1 MVSKM
6 YGSII
11 IFAYMSTSIVD
22 AQHGCKPTDCYDLKC
37 YMVSTGKDGPHTI
50 YPSSNNIKATNVIV
64 SCDQTTDGGGWII
77 YQRRL
82 DGAVN
87 FARTWSDYKI
97 GFGKIGDDTD
107 EMWMGHEKLLQ
118 IQQAYGRIELE
129 FRIEATSFGG
139 DSCWATCYPFKMR
152 PETDSY
158 SITWNTIKAS
168 HSDMIPFLH
177 MHKGVNFSA
186 PDRYTCD
193 SLCLKMFT
201 GAWWFHSRCA
211 AVYLN
216 GEYAPIQRYL
226 PTSIFIKGFKDKES
240 LQASCMMFRP
250 VNETR
255 VCNNPCKYGGTCR
268 YLSTTNGY
276 NCVCTSN
283 YCGNNC
289 EFVKP
294 CRRATCVYDNATK
307 TSRWDRDKCVT
318 VLPGTTTAGAT
329 DLPATT
335 TDGATDLPT
344 TTTAGATDLSA
355 TTTDGV
361 TDLPPTTTAGATD
374 LPATTTDGATDLPA
388 TTTDGA
394 TEDTGPEKFG
404 VVGLI
409 LLLVLILLLTAATVG
424 FLIYRQKKT
433 RAAEEAAV
441 AEEAAER
448 DRLLAEEEQI
458 EGSGDGM
465 FSFFGR

>member
-11 IFAYMSTSIVD
+11 IFAYISTSIVD

-50 YPSSNNIKATNVIV
+50 YPGSNTIKATNVIV

-87 FARTWSDYKI
+87 FARNWSDYKI
-97 GFGKIGDDTD
+97 GFGTIGDDTD

-129 FRIEATSFGG
+129 FRIEATSFDG
-139 DSCWATCYPFKMR
+139 DLCWATCYPFKMR

-158 SITWNTIKAS
+158 SITWNTITNTS
-168 HSDMIPFLH
+168 HAGFAIFLDW
-177 MHKGVNFSA
+177 HKDVKFSA

-193 SLCLKMFT
+193 PICFTILT
-201 GAWWFHSRCA
+201 GAWWFHSTCA
-211 AVYLN
+211 SVYLN
-216 GEYAPIQRYL
+216 GKYTPLQKHF
-226 PTSIFIKGFKDKES
+226 PTSIFIKGFKDNES

-250 VNETR
+250 VNEPR
-255 VCNNPCKYGGTCR
+255 VCNNPCKNGGTCR
-268 YLSTTNGY
+268 YLSTTNSY

-307 TSRWDRDKCVT
+307 TRRWNRDKCVN
-318 VLPGTTTAGAT
+318 VLPGTTTAGTTDLPAATTTRATDLPTTPTAAATDLPATTTAGAT

-335 TDGATDLPT
+335 TDA
-344 TTTAGATDLSA
+344 
-355 TTTDGV
+355 
-361 TDLPPTTTAGATD
+361 ATD
-374 LPATTTDGATDLPA
+374 LPATTTDA
-388 TTTDGA
+388 A
-394 TEDTGPEKFG
+394 TEDTGPEKSG

-409 LLLVLILLLTAATVG
+409 LLLLLILLLTAATVG
-424 FLIYRQKKT
+424 FVICRHKKT
-433 RAAEEAAV
+433 REAEEAAV